1 MRTMTLTVV
10 TTDGSA
16 EPSSYTIQVPK
27 NGKLD
32 DLVKAL
38 STACCLRVDET
49 LLIAEV
55 CCRNLH

>member
-1 MRTMTLTVV
+1 MRTMNLTVV

-16 EPSSYTIQVPK
+16 EPSSYTIHVPK

-38 STACCLRVDET
+38 RIACSLSVDET
-49 LLIAEV
+49 LLVAEV
-55 CCRNLH
+55 C